1 MVYCGKPSKG
11 CSNCRERKIRCDQR
25 EPGCG
30 QCEKRQQQCPGYRNL
45 VDLMFRDESSHVIKK
60 ATAKARKKKT
70 QSPDKTTPSPTRPV
84 PTPKTLTW
92 SPPESSSSS
101 SPRRLPVTP
110 LISTST
116 AHKREV
122 SVVSQLQWSP
132 VFKFDE
138 TDRQLVKEEPEL
150 LSPVDLFPPSYYHFS
165 PSYQE
170 RGVNLFITRYISVSE
185 NFCHH
190 KYDFLFDLWTPGTS
204 NEENDSVLASVTAV
218 GLVGVAQMTRSQ
230 TALDAAR
237 KSYGKALQLTNA
249 ALRDQDEAVKDTTM
263 LSVLILGLFEMI
275 GGSSARTTEAWQ
287 KHLNGAAALARL
299 RGMGQFRS
307 RAGIR
312 MFFMLTQ
319 NTMINCIQNELPM
332 PKDLIDLRSQLGVMF
347 NLKGREPG
355 FEICNAMYNI
365 LQLRYDIKQNIVT
378 DLDEMLDKFT
388 EAEDD
393 FERVVTLFPEDWQ
406 YRKYRLTQRLRPGF
420 FNNVCHSYPSLRVST
435 IWNGL
440 RTCRMLII
448 ETMLEEL
455 RNRFLRVPVAQVPG
469 RHQFEYQK
477 AKFKLEKIALAIL
490 ASVPQ
495 HFGLVPLDGSAQDTF
510 APMPT
515 AEDVWPQIPDS
526 SWGAELGEGGGSDP
540 NGSDDGDDYCQS
552 PSLNNAMQVKDVEAS
567 AKRFMLLSSV
577 TNGLVWPLY
586 LVGMSTASSAA
597 MRAFVVERLHAI
609 HDETG
614 LAQAKELASVV
625 ESHKQSSESSGRRP
639 RVCGSTNLVRW
650 ESQYAKENQ
659 RTRVLPV

>member
-1 MVYCGKPSKG
+1 MRRTLKRAVVATPFYAINESQVVGNEEEDPVAGQVHSLADQAGPHAEDTDLVAARVQLGLEPKAAAGDALDLDLDGTQAGTVRCVTAPMVSG
-11 CSNCRERKIRCDQR
+11 
-25 EPGCG
+25 
-30 QCEKRQQQCPGYRNL
+30 L
-45 VDLMFRDESSHVIKK
+45 
-60 ATAKARKKKT
+60 
-70 QSPDKTTPSPTRPV
+70 
-84 PTPKTLTW
+84 
-92 SPPESSSSS
+92 
-101 SPRRLPVTP
+101 
-110 LISTST
+110 
-116 AHKREV
+116 
-122 SVVSQLQWSP
+122 
-132 VFKFDE
+132 
-138 TDRQLVKEEPEL
+138 
-150 LSPVDLFPPSYYHFS
+150 
-165 PSYQE
+165 QE

-190 KYDFLFDLWTPGTS
+190 KYDFLFDLWSPSGAS
-204 NEENDSVLASVTAV
+204 EESDSVLASVTAV

-230 TALDAAR
+230 TALEAAR

-249 ALRDQDEAVKDTTM
+249 ALRDQAEAVKDTTM

-287 KHLNGAAALARL
+287 KHLNGAAALARI

-319 NTMINCIQNELPM
+319 NTMISCIQNELPM
-332 PKDLIDLRSQLGVMF
+332 PKDLVDLRDQLGRMF
-347 NLKGREPG
+347 NLNGREPG
-355 FEICNAMYNI
+355 FEICSVMYKV
-365 LQLRYDIKQNIVT
+365 LQLQYDIKQNIVT

-393 FERVVTLFPEDWQ
+393 FERVVTLFPDEWQ
-406 YRKYRLTQRLRPGF
+406 YSKYRLTQRLRPGF

-455 RNRFLRVPVAQVPG
+455 RDRFRRVPVAQVPP
-469 RHQFEYQK
+469 RHQYEYQK
-477 AKFKLEKIALAIL
+477 AKFKLERIALAIL

-495 HFGLVPLDGSAQDTF
+495 HFGLVPLDGSAQSTF
-510 APMPT
+510 APIPT
-515 AEDVWPQIPDS
+515 DDDAWPQIPDNG
-526 SWGAELGEGGGSDP
+526 WGAELGEVGGSDLLEP
-540 NGSDDGDDYCQS
+540 DEDDIC

-597 MRAFVVERLHAI
+597 MRAFVVERLHAV
-609 HDETG
+609 HNETG
-614 LAQAKELASVV
+614 LAQAEDLAAVV
-625 ESHKQSSESSGRRP
+625 ASRKQTPESSRR
-639 RVCGSTNLVRW
+639 RATACSSTDIREWGS
-650 ESQYAKENQ
+650 QHAKGQ
-659 RTRVLPV
+659 RRATVLPV